1 MSDDGH
7 GFSLPPFQAAE
18 GLQKLQRE
26 LRALG
31 LSERRGSFERRGQVL
46 VQAALKDGKL
56 QVSVAKRP
64 ARSPEW
70 QHRELHSSADLRDLL
85 ADLKKRMAQWNERD
99 D

>member
-1 MSDDGH
+1 MSEEDP
-7 GFSLPPFQAAE
+7 GFAPPPFNVAE

-31 LSERRGSFERRGQVL
+31 LSERQGSFERRGQVL
-46 VQAALKDGKL
+46 AQAALKDGRL

-70 QHRELHSSADLRDLL
+70 QHRELRSSADLRDLL
-85 ADLKKRMAQWNERD
+85 ADLKKRLAQWNERD

>member
-1 MSDDGH
+1 MSEEDP
-7 GFSLPPFQAAE
+7 GFAPPPFNVAE

-31 LSERRGSFERRGQVL
+31 LSERQGSFERRGQVL
-46 VQAALKDGKL
+46 VQAAHKEGRL

-70 QHRELHSSADLRDLL
+70 QHRELRSGADLRDLL
-85 ADLKKRMAQWNERD
+85 ADLKKRLAQWNERD